1 MINLK
6 FKNYVQKGAIALVAI
21 MLLTI
26 PNMHV
31 YSFIGSY
38 QGLSQ
43 ATIVNDYYDIQHND
57 NERFFV
63 PVMGVPVIGVGAAA
77 LLVVGAIITYATSLG
92 VGVPALLVLGG
103 DVCPQGDTILSK
115 IVLRNYSKY
124 DFSEF
129 DN

>member
-6 FKNYVQKGAIALVAI
+6 FKNYIQKGTIAIVAI

-38 QGLSQ
+38 QESSQ
-43 ATIVNDYYDIQHND
+43 ATTVNDYYDVQHND

-63 PVMGVPVIGVGAAA
+63 PTSIVIGAVA
-77 LLVVGAIITYATSLG
+77 LLVAGAIVTYATSLG
-92 VGVPALLVLGG
+92 ACVPALVVLAGG
-103 DVCPQGDTILSK
+103 CPPQGDTILSK
-115 IVLRNYSKY
+115 IVLENYSKY